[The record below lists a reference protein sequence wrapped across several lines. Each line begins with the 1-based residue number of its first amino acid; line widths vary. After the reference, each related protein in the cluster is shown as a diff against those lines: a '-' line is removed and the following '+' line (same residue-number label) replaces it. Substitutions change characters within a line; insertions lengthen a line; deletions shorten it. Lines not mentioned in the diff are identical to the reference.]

1 MRLTIEEY
9 DKVLCAVEELAV
21 KQMNTNLDRY
31 RMDVL
36 QILYNA
42 FNYSTSLFWVMDN
55 NDKLADPIMLNIN
68 LQALNEYQYYFHKL
82 DFLHPQNLEKK
93 KRVQKLDDVI
103 SPNSYLQTEYYNA
116 FMKKNL
122 YLDEMGIY
130 FEFKGELV
138 GVIGLIKNNGE
149 EKFTTLDC
157 MKINYLVKQIESG
170 LNIQLMM
177 NSRRNKNE
185 SILTDREKE
194 IINYLERGKKNIEI
208 ANLLYVSTN
217 TIKKH
222 LQNLYRKFDVGS
234 RTELLYK
241 INKKG

>member
-1 MRLTIEEY
+1 MRLTTEEY
-9 DKVLCAVEELAV
+9 DNVLYAVEELAV
-21 KQMNTNLDRY
+21 KQINTNLDRY

-42 FNYSTSLFWVMDN
+42 FKYSTSLFWIMDN
-55 NDKLADPIMLNIN
+55 HNKLVDPIMLNID
-68 LQALNEYQYYFHKL
+68 LQPFNEYKHYFHKL

-103 SPNSYLQTEYYNA
+103 SPNNYIQTEYYNA

-122 YLDEMGIY
+122 YLDEMAIY
-130 FEFKGELV
+130 FEFNGELV
-138 GVIGLIKNNGE
+138 GVIGLIKSKGE
-149 EKFTTLDC
+149 EKFTPLDC
-157 MKINYLVKQIESG
+157 MKVNYLVKQIESG
-170 LNIQLMM
+170 LHVQLMRH
-177 NSRRNKNE
+177 SLRNRNE

-222 LQNLYRKFDVGS
+222 LQNLYRRFGVSS

-241 INKKG
+241 INKK